1 MTIQGKPDEIAALV
15 FALQRR
21 QRESSS
27 TDLADSIRDILLEQT
42 KNTQWKGQ
50 SKND

>member
-21 QRESSS
+21 QMKSGS
-27 TDLADSIRDILLEQT
+27 TDLADSMRDILLEQT
-42 KNTQWKGQ
+42 KNTQWKDQ
-50 SKND
+50 LKND

>member
-1 MTIQGKPDEIAALV
+1 MTIKGKPDEIAALV

-21 QRESSS
+21 QMESGS

-42 KNTQWKGQ
+42 KKAQ
-50 SKND
+50 SKGLSKDD